1 MRCDRPCVVIG
12 FNQCYD
18 RPCALIGLVQPS
30 GIGQVPVQPAQSC
43 LPGRLGA
50 KYNSSAMSCRKKEQ
64 MLLYIYMHT

>member
-1 MRCDRPCVVIG
+1 MIG
-12 FNQCYD
+12 LV
-18 RPCALIGLVQPS
+18 LIGLVQPS

-50 KYNSSAMSCRKKEQ
+50 KYNSSAMSYRKKEQ